1 MNNLKSKLL
10 LTSLLT
16 VSVTL
21 VGGAAFAQADRIEL
35 ATLTAPLEA
44 SSAHSTARAKP
55 EAGGRVSKTSH
66 EAACGVS
73 DWPGSSGQ
81 GIPEA
86 GGRTIKRTDMA
97 TCGFST
103 WPGSSAQAK
112 PEAGGRVIIR
122 ADDVADGAPAPQR
135 SVADRGVSH

>member
-10 LTSLLT
+10 LTSLFT
-16 VSVTL
+16 CSVTL

-44 SSAHSTARAKP
+44 SSAHSTVREKP
-55 EAGGRVSKTSH
+55 EAGGRVIKTSH
-66 EAACGVS
+66 DAECGVS
-73 DWPGSSGQ
+73 NWPGSSEQ
-81 GIPEA
+81 GMPEV

-97 TCGFST
+97 TCGVST

-112 PEAGGRVIIR
+112 PEAGGRVFTR
-122 ADDVADGAPAPQR
+122 AEDVADGAPAPRR
-135 SVADRGVSH
+135 SVADRGASD